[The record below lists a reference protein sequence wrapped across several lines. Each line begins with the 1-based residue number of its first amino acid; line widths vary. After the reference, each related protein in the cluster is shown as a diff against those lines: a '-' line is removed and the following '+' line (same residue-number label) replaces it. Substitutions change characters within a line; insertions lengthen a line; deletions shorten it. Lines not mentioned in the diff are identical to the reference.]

1 MATLW
6 THDPKLGT
14 LCCFVLRSQLHQ
26 FPTNKPDEWIVSSQ
40 VGKTIGID
48 LGTTFSVVAHLDRGG
63 KPQTV
68 MNMEGDLS
76 TPSVVYFGDGEV
88 VVGKEAVK
96 AAVYEPESVVQFVK
110 REMGKQWCEKAIR
123 GAHLPPEVVQAAIL
137 QKLRRDAETKVGGI
151 SEVVVTVPAFF
162 NEPRRKATMDAGRL
176 AGLQVRDIINEP
188 TAAAIAY
195 GVHAGFVSS
204 GGQARQAES
213 ILVYDL
219 GGGTFDVTLMEIDG
233 SRYTAIAT
241 DGDVQ
246 LGGIDWDR
254 RIVDFVADSFLEQHG
269 IDPRQD
275 PVALQTL
282 LQEAED
288 AKRALST
295 RTSIAIRF
303 AHQDR
308 RAHVTI
314 TREEFDSLTSDL
326 LQRTLFTVERL
337 LRSAK
342 RSWSGLTRILLV
354 GGSTRMPMVRQAL
367 EQTSGMKV
375 DRSMSPDEAV
385 AHGAALYAG
394 FLQQGSQA
402 TDCTLAVKNVNS
414 HDLGVLGVEKATG
427 MKRRRIMIPRNTTLP
442 ARSKSKFVTHRNNQQ
457 RVVVHV
463 IEGGDDSGTNA
474 TAIGKCVVSKLPP
487 DLPAKSPV
495 IVQFFYGAN
504 GRLSVKASL
513 PDAGSESSVTIERST
528 GMGEDELLQWEQRIA
543 QGQFLIAP
551 AAPPPATA
559 RDDAK
564 PRPADAAAE
573 SALTDSTDFE
583 PPHVFDD
590 DEDSEVFS
598 DLEF

>member
-1 MATLW
+1 MPSSVRC
-6 THDPKLGT
+6 DVSY
-14 LCCFVLRSQLHQ
+14 CIRSYNQS
-26 FPTNKPDEWIVSSQ
+26 PTTKPDEWIVSSQ
-40 VGKTIGID
+40 VGHTVGID

-63 KPQTV
+63 RPQTV
-68 MNMEGDLS
+68 MNLEGDLS
-76 TPSVVYFGDGEV
+76 TPSVVYFDDGEV

-96 AAVYEPESVVQFVK
+96 AAVYEPESVIQCVK
-110 REMGKQWCEKAIR
+110 REMGRQRCEKAIR
-123 GAHLPPEVVQAAIL
+123 GAHLQPEVVQAAIL
-137 QKLRRDAETKVGGI
+137 QKLRRDAETKIGPI
-151 SEVVVTVPAFF
+151 SDVVVTVPAFF

-195 GVHAGFVSS
+195 GVHAGFVTS
-204 GGQARQAES
+204 GGRASQAEN

-219 GGGTFDVTLMEIDG
+219 GGGTFDVTLMEIEG

-254 RIVDFVADSFLEQHG
+254 RIVDYVADSFLEQNG
-269 IDPRQD
+269 VDPRQD
-275 PVALQTL
+275 PISLQTL
-282 LQEAED
+282 LQDAED

-295 RTSIAIRF
+295 RTSVTIRF
-303 AHQDR
+303 AHRDR

-314 TREEFDSLTSDL
+314 TREEFDALTSDL
-326 LQRTLFTVERL
+326 LQRTMFTVERL

-342 RSWSGLTRILLV
+342 RSWSNLTRILLV
-354 GGSTRMPMVRQAL
+354 GGSTRMPMVQQAL
-367 EQTSGMKV
+367 EQTSGMQV

-394 FLQQGSQA
+394 FLHQGNQA

-414 HDLGVLGVEKATG
+414 HDLGVLGVEKETG

-474 TAIGKCVVSKLPP
+474 TAIGKCVVSKLPT
-487 DLPAKSPV
+487 DLPAKSPI

-513 PDAGSESSVTIERST
+513 PNVGSESSVTIERSS
-528 GMGEDELLQWEQRIA
+528 GMSEDELRQWEQRIA
-543 QGQFLIAP
+543 QGQFLTSPAGPPPTATRDGTEPHPAEP
-551 AAPPPATA
+551 AA
-559 RDDAK
+559 K
-564 PRPADAAAE
+564 
-573 SALTDSTDFE
+573 SALTESMDFE
-583 PPHVFDD
+583 APHVFDD
-590 DEDSEVFS
+590 EEDSEVFS